1 MIERVQLRSA
11 DRLAGLVLTYV
22 DFEDYT
28 GTSAIAVD
36 VELEAYGFAG
46 AVPSV
51 WFQRGPLDEFG
62 EALVRFERER
72 SGSVSVC
79 NLGAPGA
86 SNEFTMSMAARSGGH
101 ASLQAS
107 VRRLSYRLEL
117 TASFNVDGGELGQ
130 FVRDWRG
137 LFAMRLPPAA

>member
-1 MIERVQLRSA
+1 MTESLELRSA
-11 DRLAGLVLTYV
+11 DRLAKLALTYV

-36 VELEAYGFAG
+36 VEVEAHKFAG

-51 WFQRGPLDEFG
+51 WFQRAPLDEFD
-62 EALVRFERER
+62 ASLAQFERER

-79 NLGAPGA
+79 NLGVPEA
-86 SNEFTMSMAARSGGH
+86 SNELTLSLAARSGGH
-101 ASLQAS
+101 AVLSVSLF
-107 VRRLSYRLEL
+107 RLSYDLQLAVR
-117 TASFNVDGGELGQ
+117 FDVDGGDLGQ

-137 LFAMRLPPAA
+137 LFAVRV